1 MAGRSFSAT
10 GVRIDPMRG
19 LPLLLMITTATPGL
33 CAEAT
38 EPNNAVRDLLSKHC
52 FSCHGPD
59 KQQGGLRLDKRRSL
73 LAGGDS
79 GEPAIRPGQPSASE
93 LIRRITS
100 RDPEVM
106 MPPKGSRLTPTAT
119 GLISEWIR
127 RGAVMTGD
135 TDAGTSHWS
144 FQPLKPVRLPTLSRA
159 DAARARSPI
168 DLFVVSRLAAD
179 KLELSPPTDRRR
191 LLRRASLVLTGLP
204 PSPEQARHFQA
215 DLDPGAWERAVD
227 RLLAS
232 PRYGERWAS
241 HWLDLVR
248 FAETTGYETN
258 SRIGNAWYYRDYVI
272 QAFNDDRPY
281 DRFVFEQ
288 LAGDTTRNDTATGF
302 LVAGPRDTVK
312 SPDER
317 LTRQQRQDE
326 LDEVISATGSVF
338 LGLTIGCA
346 RCHSHKFDPI
356 PQRDYYAVQ
365 ALFAGVRYG
374 NRRIH
379 GDQDDRWRARVPAVQ
394 DRLNKIGILREK
406 LRKTFRLRK
415 SVDFRQTTESFD
427 AVTTSALRL
436 TIHATNDGGS
446 PKLDDLEAWTP
457 AGDRGPSRNVALDTL
472 GAVADSSSFAMA
484 NQSRLAENLIDGA
497 RKLNFFWQA
506 RQPGPAWVTITFA
519 RPQTIHRVILKPMGS
534 SVPVDYDLEVPDGP
548 GTWRTI
554 AHSRD
559 RTLHPKD
566 QRAAKTIRMQGVAAA
581 DVLQLR
587 NTAGRFA
594 SAQAELDRLTAG
606 PQGFLGTFQAPE
618 TTYRLKRGDP
628 MQRLEQVVP
637 DVPGLIGSLD
647 LDARASDTT
656 RRIALAR
663 AITSSHNPLTPRVI
677 VNRIWQHHFG
687 TGLVDTPSDLGRNG
701 SRPTHPKL
709 LDWLALDLV
718 QHGWSLKHLQRRIL
732 LSATFRQSSRPR
744 AAALA
749 IDGDTRLLWRFPPR
763 RLEAEALRDSIL
775 AASGRLNSRMRGPG
789 FDFYDVP
796 QSNFGDYV
804 PKEEFDRSGWRRMVY
819 GTRIRLMRPGI
830 FGAFDCPDGGQMAPK
845 RTRSTTPVQSLG
857 LFNSR
862 FMNRQARFLAER
874 ARDAVGADTGNQ
886 VQAMVNWTLGRELE
900 PEEQTVL
907 VELAR
912 RFGPQQVG
920 RVLLNSNEFVFLE

>member
-1 MAGRSFSAT
+1 
-10 GVRIDPMRG
+10 MRG
-19 LPLLLMITTATPGL
+19 LPLLLMLATATTGL
-33 CAEAT
+33 RAEAT
-38 EPNNAVRDLLSKHC
+38 EPNDAARNLLSKHC
-52 FSCHGPD
+52 FACHGPD
-59 KQQGGLRLDKRRSL
+59 KQQGGLRLDQRRSL

-79 GEPAIRPGQPSASE
+79 GEPAVRPGKPAASE

-100 RDPEVM
+100 RDAEVM
-106 MPPKGSRLTPTAT
+106 MPPKGSRLSSGAT
-119 GLISEWIR
+119 GMISEWIR
-127 RGAVMTGD
+127 RGAVMPRDADTG
-135 TDAGTSHWS
+135 TTHWS
-144 FQPLKPVRLPTLSRA
+144 FQPLKPVLLPTLSRA
-159 DAARARSPI
+159 GAARARSPI
-168 DLFVVSRLAAD
+168 DIFIISQLAASQ
-179 KLELSPPTDRRR
+179 LQLSAPTDRRR

-204 PSPEQARHFQA
+204 PSPLEAQHFQA
-215 DLDPGAWERAVD
+215 DLEPGAWERAVD

-281 DRFVFEQ
+281 DRFVFDQ
-288 LAGDTTRNDTATGF
+288 LAGDTTRHDAATGF

-356 PQRDYYAVQ
+356 PQQDYYAVQ
-365 ALFAGVRYG
+365 AVFAGLRYG
-374 NRRIH
+374 DRRIH
-379 GDQDDRWRARVPAVQ
+379 GNQNDRWQARLPAIQ
-394 DRLNKIGILREK
+394 NRLREIGTLREE

-415 SVDFRQTTESFD
+415 AVDFRQTTESFD

-436 TIHATNDGGS
+436 RIHATNDGGS
-446 PKLDDLEAWTP
+446 PKLDDLEAWTA
-457 AGDRGPSRNVALDTL
+457 AGDRGPSRNVALAKL

-506 RQPGPAWVTITFA
+506 GQPGPASVTITFA
-519 RPQTIHRVILKPMGS
+519 NPQTIHRVILKPMGS
-534 SVPVDYDLEVPDGP
+534 SAPVDYDLQVPDGP
-548 GTWRTI
+548 DTWRTI

-559 RTLHPKD
+559 RTLHPD
-566 QRAAKTIRMQGVAAA
+566 DRRAAKTIRIQGVAAA
-581 DVLQLR
+581 DVLRLR
-587 NTAGRFA
+587 DIAGRFA
-594 SAQAELDRLTAG
+594 STRTELNRLAAG
-606 PQGFLGTFQAPE
+606 PQGFLGNFQAPE

-628 MQRLEQVVP
+628 MQRLEQVAP
-637 DVPGLIGSLD
+637 DVPGLIGALD
-647 LDARASDTT
+647 LDAGATETT

-663 AITSSHNPLTPRVI
+663 AITSPHNPLTPRVI

-701 SRPTHPKL
+701 ARPTHPKL

-718 QHGWSLKHLQRRIL
+718 QHRWSLKHLHRRIL
-732 LSATFRQSSRPR
+732 LSATFCQSSRPR
-744 AAALA
+744 AEALA
-749 IDGDTRLLWRFPPR
+749 SDGDTRLLWRFPPR

-775 AASGRLNSRMRGPG
+775 AASGQLNNRMHGQG

-804 PKEEFDRSGWRRMVY
+804 PKEEFGRSGWRRMVY

-845 RTRSTTPVQSLG
+845 RSRSTTPVQSLG

-862 FMNRQARFLAER
+862 FVNRQSEFLAQR
-874 ARDAVGADTGNQ
+874 ARNAVGADTGNQ
-886 VQAMVNWTLGRELE
+886 VQAMVKWTLGRQLE

>member
-1 MAGRSFSAT
+1 
-10 GVRIDPMRG
+10 MRG
-19 LPLLLMITTATPGL
+19 LPLLLMIATATTGL
-33 CAEAT
+33 RAEAA
-38 EPNNAVRDLLSKHC
+38 EPNDAARNLLSKHC

-59 KQQGGLRLDKRRSL
+59 KQQGGLRLDQRRSL

-79 GEPAIRPGQPSASE
+79 GEPAIRPGKPVASE

-100 RDPEVM
+100 RDAEVM
-106 MPPKGSRLTPTAT
+106 MPPKGPRLSSRAV
-119 GLISEWIR
+119 GMISEWIR
-127 RGAVMTGD
+127 RGAVMPR
-135 TDAGTSHWS
+135 DANTRTSHWS

-159 DAARARSPI
+159 AAARARSPI
-168 DLFVVSRLAAD
+168 DRFIISQLAASQ
-179 KLELSPPTDRRR
+179 LQLSAPTDRRR

-204 PSPEQARHFQA
+204 PSPEQAQHFQA
-215 DLDPGAWERAVD
+215 DLEPGAWERAVD
-227 RLLAS
+227 RLLAN

-272 QAFNDDRPY
+272 QAFNDDMPH
-281 DRFVFEQ
+281 DRFVFDQ
-288 LAGDTTRNDTATGF
+288 LAGDTTRHDAATGF

-356 PQRDYYAVQ
+356 PQQDYYAVQ
-365 ALFAGVRYG
+365 AVFAGLRYG
-374 NRRIH
+374 DRRIH
-379 GDQDDRWRARVPAVQ
+379 GDQNDRWQARLPAVQ
-394 DRLNKIGILREK
+394 NRLREIGTLREK
-406 LRKTFRLRK
+406 LRKTFQLRK
-415 SVDFRQTTESFD
+415 AIDFRQTTESFD
-427 AVTTSALRL
+427 AVTTVALRL
-436 TIHATNDGGS
+436 AIHATNDGGS

-457 AGDRGPSRNVALDTL
+457 AGDRGPSRNVALAKL

-506 RQPGPAWVTITFA
+506 GQPGPASVTITFA
-519 RPQTIHRVILKPMGS
+519 NPQTIHRVILKPTGS
-534 SVPVDYDLEVPDGP
+534 SVPVDYDLQVPDGP
-548 GTWRTI
+548 DTWRTI

-559 RTLHPKD
+559 RTLHPD
-566 QRAAKTIRMQGVAAA
+566 DRRAAKTIRIQGVAAA
-581 DVLQLR
+581 DVLRLR
-587 NTAGRFA
+587 DIAGRFA
-594 SAQAELDRLTAG
+594 STRAEFNRLAAG
-606 PQGFLGTFQAPE
+606 PQGFLGNFQDPE

-628 MQRLEQVVP
+628 MQRLEQVAP
-637 DVPGLIGSLD
+637 DVPGLIGALD
-647 LDARASDTT
+647 LDAGATET
-656 RRIALAR
+656 MRRIALAR
-663 AITSSHNPLTPRVI
+663 AIASPHNPLTPRVI

-701 SRPTHPKL
+701 ARPTHPKL

-718 QHGWSLKHLQRRIL
+718 QHRWSLKHLHRRIL

-744 AAALA
+744 AEALA
-749 IDGDTRLLWRFPPR
+749 SDGDTRLLWRFPPR

-775 AASGRLNSRMRGPG
+775 AASGRLNNRMHGQG

-796 QSNFGDYV
+796 KSNFGDYV

-830 FGAFDCPDGGQMAPK
+830 FGAFDCPDAGQMAPK
-845 RTRSTTPVQSLG
+845 RSRSTTPVQSLG

-862 FMNRQARFLAER
+862 FVNRQAEFLAQR
-874 ARDAVGADTGNQ
+874 ARKTVGTDTGNQ
-886 VQAMVNWTLGRELE
+886 VQAMVKWTLGRRLE